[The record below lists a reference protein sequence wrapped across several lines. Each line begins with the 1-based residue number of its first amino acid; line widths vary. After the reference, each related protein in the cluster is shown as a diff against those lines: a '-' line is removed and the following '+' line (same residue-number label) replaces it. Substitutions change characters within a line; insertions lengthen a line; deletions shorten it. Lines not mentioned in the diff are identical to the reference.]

1 MKRVV
6 ISWSGGK
13 DCCMC
18 LDKVIKQGYQV
29 VGLITMVSDVFRRTC
44 AHGIPIDV
52 VKIQAEALQIP
63 ITFINSTPDY
73 ENQLV
78 NALKDLKE
86 NQNVDTVIFGS
97 LYVET
102 DRQWNEQAA
111 AKAGLKSEFPLW
123 IRTEEVGELVK
134 EWLQLGYKAIICRVK
149 DGYLDKS
156 WVGTNLNANFFS
168 HASHSDV
175 CPMGEM
181 GEFHTFV
188 IDGPLFKKRLGVT
201 YTDIVLN
208 SGLWS
213 LDIKE
218 SNLVAK

>member
-1 MKRVV
+1 
-6 ISWSGGK
+6 
-13 DCCMC
+13 MC
-18 LDKVIKQGYQV
+18 LDRVIQQGYQV

-52 VKIQAEALQIP
+52 VKMQAEALQIP

-78 NALKDLKE
+78 NALIDMKE

-111 AKAGLKSEFPLW
+111 AKAGLHSEFPLW
-123 IRTEEVGELVK
+123 IRSEEVSKLAK

-156 WVGTNLNANFFS
+156 WVGENLNSNFFS
-168 HASHSDV
+168 HASHSDI

-188 IDGPLFKKRLGVT
+188 LDGPLFKKSLEVT
-201 YTDIVLN
+201 HTDTVLN

-213 LDIKE
+213 LDMKGAK
-218 SNLVAK
+218 LVAK